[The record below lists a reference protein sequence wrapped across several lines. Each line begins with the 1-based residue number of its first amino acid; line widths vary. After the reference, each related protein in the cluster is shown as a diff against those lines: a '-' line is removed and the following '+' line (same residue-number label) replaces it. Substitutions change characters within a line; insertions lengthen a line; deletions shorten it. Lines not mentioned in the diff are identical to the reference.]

1 MKRVKRVG
9 EEDGVRVCWLGFRAA
24 KPRARVKG
32 REMR

>member
-1 MKRVKRVG
+1 MKRVKRG
-9 EEDGVRVCWLGFRAA
+9 EEDGARVCWLGFRAA